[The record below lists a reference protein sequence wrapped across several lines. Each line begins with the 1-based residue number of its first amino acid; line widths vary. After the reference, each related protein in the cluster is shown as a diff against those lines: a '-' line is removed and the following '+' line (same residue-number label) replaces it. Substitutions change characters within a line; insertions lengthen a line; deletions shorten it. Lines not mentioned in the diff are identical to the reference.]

1 MPPPGRPKCCL
12 LPAVIVAFGSHIL
25 TQVNWLKGNALEPE
39 TYSHLLPGA
48 TAVVHT
54 LGTLLEDARYKA
66 ALKDGNVPA
75 LMGTFLSGL
84 TGSGNP
90 LEDPHKEGGY
100 AQINHDAGT

>member
-1 MPPPGRPKCCL
+1 M
-12 LPAVIVAFGSHIL
+12 
-25 TQVNWLKGNALEPE
+25 
-39 TYSHLLPGA
+39 
-48 TAVVHT
+48 
-54 LGTLLEDARYKA
+54 EDARYKA

-84 TGSGNP
+84 AGSGNP